1 MNLVGGRARPDLS
14 PVGSHR
20 DDARGIAAPGVDGL
34 PPAPGRRWRSRRR
47 HEAAVSA
54 VLLAWLIVLGAV
66 PVAEN
71 SVAAAASAPR
81 VAIIV
86 GPAGDQTAGNR
97 KWAKAAADEAR
108 RHTPNVVRVTSPNA
122 TWSSVKAAMT
132 GAAVVVYIG
141 RGLGY
146 PEPGASSRRPAVHGG
161 FALNPVAGVNDTKKR
176 WYGESYMRTV
186 DLAPR
191 AVVLLHRAD
200 YAPGKGR
207 PGAAEPS
214 RSTARRRADN
224 YAAGFLSAGASA
236 VIAEYGM
243 SPVYYIRSI
252 FTRNTTIDR
261 VWRGAPTLNRHVTS
275 VASVRTAGAAVR
287 LDPTRARSGYTRSL
301 VGWPGTQTSRVR
313 QEPAACAG
321 TLQAKVD
328 AAASGAVLD
337 LTGCTYASGAL
348 IQKPL
353 TVVGARVNVPT
364 NQRGFIIMASNVTID
379 GVVITGPQASTY
391 AWNEVGVLTSG
402 TVSNVVVRNS
412 TIRRFG
418 NAGVWVGPSTNPRV
432 TGNTIED
439 TVYAGVMIISAAG
452 GRVDRNVIR
461 RVGVKGSETKGGNA
475 YGIAVSNEGGAL
487 STDVVVDGNVVETVP
502 TWHGLDTH
510 AGVRITFSNNT
521 VSGSPRAMFVTSD
534 GSGRRPSDVRI
545 TGNRFLKPV
554 LVSDRKAVT
563 TYAADGV
570 TVTGNTSTGW
580 GAGNF
585 FHDYLGRSTGLVV
598 SGNTISP

>member
-1 MNLVGGRARPDLS
+1 
-14 PVGSHR
+14 
-20 DDARGIAAPGVDGL
+20 
-34 PPAPGRRWRSRRR
+34 
-47 HEAAVSA
+47 
-54 VLLAWLIVLGAV
+54 
-66 PVAEN
+66 
-71 SVAAAASAPR
+71 
-81 VAIIV
+81 
-86 GPAGDQTAGNR
+86 
-97 KWAKAAADEAR
+97 
-108 RHTPNVVRVTSPNA
+108 
-122 TWSSVKAAMT
+122 MT

-161 FALNPVAGVNDTKKR
+161 FALNPVAGVGDTRKR

-224 YAAGFLSAGASA
+224 YAAGFLAAGASA

-243 SPVYYIRSI
+243 SPVYYVRSI

-261 VWRGAPTLNRHVTS
+261 VWRGAPAFNRHVTAVS
-275 VASVRTAGAAVR
+275 SSRVGGASVR
-287 LDPTRARSGYTRSL
+287 LDPIRSRSGYTRSL
-301 VGWPGTQTSRVR
+301 VGWPSTQTSRIR
-313 QEPAACAG
+313 QEPATCG
-321 TLQAKVD
+321 SSLQAKVD

-353 TVVGARVNVPT
+353 TIVGARVNVPT

-379 GVVITGPQASTY
+379 GVIITGPQASTY
-391 AWNEVGVLTSG
+391 SWNEVGVLTSG

-452 GRVDRNVIR
+452 GKVDGNVIR
-461 RVGVKGSETKGGNA
+461 RVGVKGSEAKGGNA

-534 GSGRRPSDVRI
+534 SYGRTAASVKV
-545 TGNRFLKPV
+545 TGNRFLSP
-554 LVSDRKAVT
+554 LPAITNLATVT
-563 TYAADGV
+563 AYDVDGI

-580 GAGNF
+580 GSASF
-585 FHDYLGRSTGLVV
+585 FHDYLGKSTGIVL
-598 SGNTISP
+598 SNNTVTP

>member
-1 MNLVGGRARPDLS
+1 VPTS
-14 PVGSHR
+14 CGS
-20 DDARGIAAPGVDGL
+20 
-34 PPAPGRRWRSRRR
+34 S
-47 HEAAVSA
+47 
-54 VLLAWLIVLGAV
+54 
-66 PVAEN
+66 
-71 SVAAAASAPR
+71 
-81 VAIIV
+81 
-86 GPAGDQTAGNR
+86 
-97 KWAKAAADEAR
+97 
-108 RHTPNVVRVTSPNA
+108 
-122 TWSSVKAAMT
+122 
-132 GAAVVVYIG
+132 
-141 RGLGY
+141 
-146 PEPGASSRRPAVHGG
+146 
-161 FALNPVAGVNDTKKR
+161 
-176 WYGESYMRTV
+176 
-186 DLAPR
+186 
-191 AVVLLHRAD
+191 
-200 YAPGKGR
+200 
-207 PGAAEPS
+207 
-214 RSTARRRADN
+214 
-224 YAAGFLSAGASA
+224 
-236 VIAEYGM
+236 
-243 SPVYYIRSI
+243 
-252 FTRNTTIDR
+252 
-261 VWRGAPTLNRHVTS
+261 
-275 VASVRTAGAAVR
+275 
-287 LDPTRARSGYTRSL
+287 
-301 VGWPGTQTSRVR
+301 
-313 QEPAACAG
+313 
-321 TLQAKVD
+321 LQAKVD

-452 GRVDRNVIR
+452 GRVDRNVSR

-534 GSGRRPSDVRI
+534 SYGRAAASVKV
-545 TGNRFLKPV
+545 TGNRFLSP
-554 LVSDRKAVT
+554 LPAVT
-563 TYAADGV
+563 NLATVTAYDVDGI

-580 GAGNF
+580 GSASF
-585 FHDYLGRSTGLVV
+585 FHDYLGKSTGIVL
-598 SGNTISP
+598 SSNTVTP